1 MWEFW
6 RRHKRRV
13 YVTLG
18 VLGSGYL
25 LYKLYDARRS
35 RLSDLVKQLARE
47 RESEELIKAQI
58 QAHFESVQGVADST
72 TLPHVMHL
80 LDSRLAENLDL
91 TQLTERLIQGKGQP
105 NTLTTTEKLELWDRL
120 KILSFTKMVSSLWA
134 MIMLSLYI
142 RVQVNILGRHLY
154 IDTARGLESSDLL
167 FDEAELIDKN
177 DEQQFLACADLS
189 NDGLLALISNAEAA
203 SLEVL
208 KGKQLK
214 DSFNVPVLH
223 DTVILILET
232 LMIMRSPHHWIGYLM
247 PEDAGVYQPSS
258 SSASYISHVTKFE
271 LLMGETRAVLS
282 SAEFANIV
290 EISLRAVVNAVLEDV
305 IIYCGGNSLMSGIP
319 LARLVPRIA
328 HMSQLILTESNR
340 SRYIQIIRSIP
351 EVERFFTLLSSDLLQ
366 RLEENKREAAAYGLV
381 RASQPVEALL
391 FALMTAF
398 TESMFSDLGRTALAV
413 INESFF
419 LKDNTPEEIA
429 AVKPAKIPKKR
440 TEMSSDDRKPAN
452 LDNRARDIL
461 YQNLDKA
468 TMVKIKNCKN
478 AKEIWDTLAIMCEG
492 TELIKENKLTIAT
505 QKFDNFKMKTGE
517 TVDQVDARF
526 TEIIN
531 EINSLGK
538 TYGNREMGLKVLR
551 SLNREWSMKAVA
563 MRESKDLNKINRKLV
578 RK

>member
-6 RRHKRRV
+6 GRHKRRV

-35 RLSDLVKQLARE
+35 RLSDLEKQLARE
-47 RESEELIKAQI
+47 RESEELMKAQI
-58 QAHFESVQGVADST
+58 QAHFESVQGVAEST

-154 IDTARGLESSDLL
+154 IDTARGLGSSDLL
-167 FDEAELIDKN
+167 KPKGFGNESVKDQTDKTTRDVVNIKVDVENGTLDVESIDVESKAEGWCIGVQDMDLDMSTNFGFTFRQFPRDEAELIDKN

-189 NDGLLALISNAEAA
+189 NAVLLALVSNAEAA

-208 KGKQLK
+208 KEKQLK

-223 DTVILILET
+223 DTVIHILET
-232 LMIMRSPHHWIGYLM
+232 LMIMWSPHHWIGFLM

-258 SSASYISHVTKFE
+258 SSASDLSHVTKFE
-271 LLMGETRAVLS
+271 LLMAETRAVIS

-305 IIYCGGNSLMSGIP
+305 IIYCGGNSLMSGMP

-328 HMSQLILTESNR
+328 HMSQLLLTESNR
-340 SRYIQIIRSIP
+340 TRYIQVIRSIP
-351 EVERFFTLLSSDLLQ
+351 EVENFFTLLYSTAPTS
-366 RLEENKREAAAYGLV
+366 LV
-381 RASQPVEALL
+381 
-391 FALMTAF
+391 
-398 TESMFSDLGRTALAV
+398 
-413 INESFF
+413 
-419 LKDNTPEEIA
+419 
-429 AVKPAKIPKKR
+429 
-440 TEMSSDDRKPAN
+440 
-452 LDNRARDIL
+452 
-461 YQNLDKA
+461 
-468 TMVKIKNCKN
+468 
-478 AKEIWDTLAIMCEG
+478 
-492 TELIKENKLTIAT
+492 
-505 QKFDNFKMKTGE
+505 
-517 TVDQVDARF
+517 
-526 TEIIN
+526 
-531 EINSLGK
+531 
-538 TYGNREMGLKVLR
+538 
-551 SLNREWSMKAVA
+551 
-563 MRESKDLNKINRKLV
+563 
-578 RK
+578 

>member
-223 DTVILILET
+223 DTIILILET
-232 LMIMRSPHHWIGYLM
+232 LMIMRSSHHWIGYLM

-258 SSASYISHVTKFE
+258 SSASDISHVTKFE

-381 RASQPVEALL
+381 RASQPLW
-391 FALMTAF
+391 
-398 TESMFSDLGRTALAV
+398 
-413 INESFF
+413 
-419 LKDNTPEEIA
+419 
-429 AVKPAKIPKKR
+429 
-440 TEMSSDDRKPAN
+440 
-452 LDNRARDIL
+452 
-461 YQNLDKA
+461 Q
-468 TMVKIKNCKN
+468 
-478 AKEIWDTLAIMCEG
+478 
-492 TELIKENKLTIAT
+492 
-505 QKFDNFKMKTGE
+505 
-517 TVDQVDARF
+517 
-526 TEIIN
+526 
-531 EINSLGK
+531 
-538 TYGNREMGLKVLR
+538 
-551 SLNREWSMKAVA
+551 
-563 MRESKDLNKINRKLV
+563 
-578 RK
+578 